1 MYKCWDSVEGERIG
15 HPSPVPVPVSAVP
28 CLPWVIFVYRY
39 RKKNKQTKKKLYW
52 NLWRMARSWI
62 PIEIKY
68 NCSVNCVLFTL
79 YSCIPT
85 NMVYCI
91 IDTVVS
97 KTWTTIFMKCDST
110 DILHFAKKKQKKNL
124 FTERYSE
131 ILSNKLL
138 TWCKIFSQP
147 FYLRVI
153 FWIFPQDLEVESG
166 GKRHL
171 ACASK
176 CKFVFLWSKKWSSYH
191 WGFVTV
197 IKDQMARNNL
207 HQSID

>member
-15 HPSPVPVPVSAVP
+15 HPSPRP
-28 CLPWVIFVYRY
+28 CLGRPLPAVSDFCIQIQ
-39 RKKNKQTKKKLYW
+39 KKKQTNKKKLYW

-138 TWCKIFSQP
+138 TWCKIFSLP
-147 FYLRVI
+147 FCLMVI
-153 FWIFPQDLEVESG
+153 FGFFYRTWSG
-166 GKRHL
+166 IRREKASRLCFQMQVCVFMEQKVVFVLLRICNSDKRPDD
-171 ACASK
+171 K
-176 CKFVFLWSKKWSSYH
+176 E
-191 WGFVTV
+191 
-197 IKDQMARNNL
+197 
-207 HQSID
+207 